1 MDKVKIG
8 NRTFYLGTI
17 TPSVLSII
25 KEKIES
31 VSIPDPAEDGKTDIG
46 DALLF
51 VLTVI
56 FDGDEDLALKTGQ
69 ELAETEIQN
78 VKIEQLTDAF
88 QLIRKRIEG

>member
-1 MDKVKIG
+1 MDKIKIG

-17 TPSVLSII
+17 TPSILSII

-31 VSIPDPAEDGKTDIG
+31 VSIPDPGEDGKTDIG

-56 FDGDEDLALKTGQ
+56 FDGDEDQALKTGQ
-69 ELAETEIQN
+69 ELTETEIQN
-78 VKIEQLTDAF
+78 VRVEQLIEAF
-88 QLIRKRIEG
+88 QLIRRKTEG